1 MPIPIRMV
9 VLLTL
14 FALTKDSFFHART
27 PPQQSRTSINI
38 NEHQITLGFNRLCQ
52 ESNSGSNGR
61 LDAIFAL
68 TRLFRL
74 GRTPAQQSTIN
85 NQQSTTS
92 INANTSQH
100 RFPWCSIAIH
110 CIKEHSSPPRMVVL
124 TSNDDHF

>member
-1 MPIPIRMV
+1 MPMPIPIRMV

-27 PPQQSRTSINI
+27 PPQQSRTSTNI

-85 NQQSTTS
+85 NEHQCQHQSASISMVFNRNPLYQGAQQS
-92 INANTSQH
+92 A
-100 RFPWCSIAIH
+100 
-110 CIKEHSSPPRMVVL
+110 
-124 TSNDDHF
+124 SNGRVDVE